1 MLKYLKIKNIAVV
14 AEAGIEFG
22 PGLNLLTGETG
33 AGKSILV
40 DALGLLAGDRA
51 TSDLVRSGEQ
61 TATVEGLFEAHG
73 LDGELEAHGLPCDGE
88 SIVVRREVAA
98 TGKGRATV
106 NGALVPVSVLRELLP
121 RVLEI
126 HGQHDQ
132 RGLLDPAGHL
142 EILDRHAGLE
152 AAREELK
159 GARAEVARIDRE
171 LQALRGDRREI
182 ERRREMLE
190 FQVTEIESAGLDA
203 HEEDALRREKVIQ
216 SHAGRLAALTEEAY
230 GLLYEDEAA
239 VLSRL
244 GTAFRRVE
252 ELAEVEPGFRPFVDA
267 RAGVRA
273 TLEELSYALR
283 DFRQKLTVSPG
294 RIDAIEERLAALE
307 RLKRKY
313 GSNLEEVIAFGA
325 RCRAEAAG
333 LGSPE
338 ARLAGL
344 EAERI
349 QAAGR
354 FRELAVQV
362 SRKRRTAAASLE
374 RKIGAELGEL
384 ALEKASFRA
393 AFEPSAIRPDDES
406 TWSELGL
413 EGMEFLLSANPGE
426 EARPLARVASG
437 GELSRVLL
445 ALESVAAAA
454 GRPATLVFDEVD
466 SGIGGRVAEVVGRR
480 LQGLSHRHQ
489 VLCVTHL
496 PQIAALADHHFAVRK
511 RVERGRTH
519 TDVAG
524 LGAAERVEEIA
535 RMLAGETVTE
545 SARRHARELVK
556 AGHDS

>member
-1 MLKYLKIKNIAVV
+1 MLKYLRIKNIAVV
-14 AEAGIEFG
+14 AEAAIEFG

-40 DALGLLAGDRA
+40 DALGLLSGDRA
-51 TSDLVRSGEQ
+51 TSDVVRSGEQ
-61 TATVEGLFEAHG
+61 AAVVEGLFETPG
-73 LDGELEAHGLPCDGE
+73 LEGELDARGLPRDGE
-88 SIVVRREVAA
+88 SIVVRRELAA

-106 NGALVPVSVLRELLP
+106 NGALVPVSVLRDLLP

-132 RGLLDPAGHL
+132 RGLLDPVGHL
-142 EILDRHAGLE
+142 EILDRHAGLA

-159 GARAEVARIDRE
+159 RAHGELARLDRE
-171 LQALRGDRREI
+171 LQELRGDRREI

-190 FQVTEIESAGLDA
+190 FQAKEIEAAGLDA
-203 HEEDALRREKVIQ
+203 QEEDALRREKVIQ
-216 SHAGRLAALTEEAY
+216 SHAGRLAGLTEEAY

-252 ELAEVEPGFRPFVDA
+252 ELAEVDPGFRPFVEA

-273 TLEELSYALR
+273 TLEDLSYALR
-283 DFRQKLTVSPG
+283 DFRQKLAVSPG
-294 RIDAIEERLAALE
+294 RIDEIEERLAVVE

-313 GSNLEEVIAFGA
+313 GSSLEEVIAFGA
-325 RCRAEAAG
+325 RCRAEAAA

-338 ARLAGL
+338 TRLAEL
-344 EAERI
+344 EGERAGS
-349 QAAGR
+349 AAR

-362 SRKRRTAAASLE
+362 SRKRRAAAAGLE
-374 RKIGAELGEL
+374 RKVGAELGEL
-384 ALEKASFRA
+384 AMEKASFRA
-393 AFEPSAIRPDDES
+393 AFEPATIRPDDES
-406 TWSELGL
+406 TWTALGL
-413 EGMEFLLSANPGE
+413 EGMEFLLSANAGE

-445 ALESVAAAA
+445 ALESVAAAS

-480 LQGLSHRHQ
+480 LHGLSQRHQ

-496 PQIAALADHHFAVRK
+496 PQIAALADRHFAVRK

-519 TDVAG
+519 TDVAD
-524 LGAAERVEEIA
+524 LGTAERVEEIA

-556 AGHDS
+556 AGRDS

>member
-14 AEAGIEFG
+14 AEAAIEFG

-40 DALGLLAGDRA
+40 DALSLLAGGRA
-51 TSDLVRSGEQ
+51 TSDLVRSGEPV
-61 TATVEGLFEAHG
+61 ATVEGLFEAPG
-73 LDGELEAHGLPCDGE
+73 LDAELEARALPCDGE
-88 SIVVRREVAA
+88 SIVVRREVAT
-98 TGKGRATV
+98 TGKGRASV
-106 NGALVPVSVLRELLP
+106 NGALVPVSVLRELLA

-142 EILDRHAGLE
+142 EILDRHAGLD
-152 AAREELK
+152 AAREDLRRAHGEL
-159 GARAEVARIDRE
+159 ARIDRE

-182 ERRREMLE
+182 ERRRETLD
-190 FQVTEIESAGLDA
+190 FQAQEIESAGLDA
-203 HEEDALRREKVIQ
+203 QEEDALRREKVIQ
-216 SHAGRLAALTEEAY
+216 SHAGRLAVLTEEAY

-244 GTAFRRVE
+244 ATAFRRVE
-252 ELAEVEPGFRPFVDA
+252 ELADVDPAFRPFVDA

-273 TLEELSYALR
+273 TLEDLSYALR
-283 DFRQKLTVSPG
+283 DFRQKLSVSPG
-294 RIDAIEERLAALE
+294 RLDEIEERLAVIE

-313 GSNLEEVIAFGA
+313 GSSLEEVIAFGV
-325 RCRAEAAG
+325 RCRGEAAA

-338 ARLAGL
+338 TRLAEL
-344 EAERI
+344 DAERAI
-349 QAAGR
+349 AAAR

-362 SRKRRTAAASLE
+362 SHRRRTAAASLE
-374 RKIGAELGEL
+374 RKVGAELGEL
-384 ALEKASFRA
+384 AMEKASFRA
-393 AFEPSAIRPDDES
+393 AFEPARIRPDDES

-413 EGMEFLLSANPGE
+413 ESMEFLLSANPGE

-480 LQGLSHRHQ
+480 LQGLSRRHQ

-496 PQIAALADHHFAVRK
+496 PQIAALADQHFAVRK

-519 TDVAG
+519 TDVSG
-524 LGAAERVEEIA
+524 LGAADRVEEVA
-535 RMLAGETVTE
+535 RMLAGETVSE

-556 AGHDS
+556 AGRDS